1 MSDTTDAQGNVLLVE
16 DAESF
21 RQRWETIQSGFVDE
35 PKRAVEEADELVSEL
50 IKSLTD
56 SFTAERRNLE
66 QQWSSGGEASTD
78 DLRRGLQ
85 RYRSFFRRLLS
96 QSGSESAPSA
106 GDELPPP
113 RPGSGAATPG

>member
-1 MSDTTDAQGNVLLVE
+1 MSDSSDTRGNVLVE

-21 RQRWETIQSGFVDE
+21 RQRWETIQAGFVDE
-35 PKRAVEEADELVSEL
+35 PKRAVEEADALVSEL

-56 SFTAERRNLE
+56 SFTAERQNLE
-66 QQWSSGGEASTD
+66 QQWSSRGEASTD

-96 QSGSESAPSA
+96 QSSPDSARPG

-113 RPGSGAATPG
+113 RPGGGTRAPR

>member
-1 MSDTTDAQGNVLLVE
+1 VSDATENRANVLLVE

-21 RQRWETIQSGFVDE
+21 QQRWETIQAGFVDE

-50 IKSLTD
+50 IRSLTD
-56 SFTAERRNLE
+56 GFTAERENLE
-66 QQWSSGGEASTD
+66 KQWSSGGEASTD

-96 QSGSESAPSA
+96 QNGPEATEPA
-106 GDELPPP
+106 HGEALPPP
-113 RPGSGAATPG
+113 RAGDIVES